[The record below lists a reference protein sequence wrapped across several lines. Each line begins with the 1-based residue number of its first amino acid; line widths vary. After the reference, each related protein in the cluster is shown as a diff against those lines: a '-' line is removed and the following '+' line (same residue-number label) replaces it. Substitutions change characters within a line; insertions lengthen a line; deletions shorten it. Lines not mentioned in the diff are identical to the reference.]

1 MPEIID
7 QLADLTGLRDRD
19 TLDVSLAL
27 ALRDLLRP
35 VRVAVHRTT
44 GDAGDERWL
53 TRARLTAD
61 DLTATADS
69 VWSDVSQLP
78 RLDDRPSWRQC
89 LESGVLMLLP
99 GDELVTLLPMQSEG
113 GSPGVVELVTS
124 APLSE
129 ELLRLVTGVLRIYRN
144 VQSLLDYSERDTL
157 TGLLNRKSFD
167 ESFYKLAATQA
178 ASIAAASALA
188 PVPASPAPP
197 SQPALQPPEALPAEA
212 AVAADGVAADAD
224 AVAEPVQPASRQ
236 GKRRLVDPPQYWLGV
251 IDIDHFKSVNDRFG
265 HLIGD
270 EVLLLLSR
278 VMRASFRF
286 HDRLYRFGGEEF
298 VVLLRCANEVDAMA
312 ALERFRRAVRDYPF
326 PQVQR
331 ITVSIGFT
339 DVRPGDTPN
348 AAVERADR
356 AVYHAKN
363 HGRDQTHCQA
373 TLVAQGLLGDAD
385 RGSDMELF

>member
-157 TGLLNRKSFD
+157 TGLLNR
-167 ESFYKLAATQA
+167 
-178 ASIAAASALA
+178 
-188 PVPASPAPP
+188 
-197 SQPALQPPEALPAEA
+197 
-212 AVAADGVAADAD
+212 
-224 AVAEPVQPASRQ
+224 
-236 GKRRLVDPPQYWLGV
+236 
-251 IDIDHFKSVNDRFG
+251 
-265 HLIGD
+265 
-270 EVLLLLSR
+270 
-278 VMRASFRF
+278 
-286 HDRLYRFGGEEF
+286 
-298 VVLLRCANEVDAMA
+298 
-312 ALERFRRAVRDYPF
+312 
-326 PQVQR
+326 
-331 ITVSIGFT
+331 
-339 DVRPGDTPN
+339 
-348 AAVERADR
+348 
-356 AVYHAKN
+356 
-363 HGRDQTHCQA
+363 
-373 TLVAQGLLGDAD
+373 
-385 RGSDMELF
+385 

>member
-178 ASIAAASALA
+178 ASIAAAAALA

-212 AVAADGVAADAD
+212 AVAADAAASAAD
-224 AVAEPVQPASRQ
+224 AVAEPVQSASRQ